1 MIFEITCKFLIVFVR
16 LILEK
21 VETDGFTGPRQEM
34 DIRCEFGLKV
44 TLKDFYGANRDFCSQ
59 F

>member
-1 MIFEITCKFLIVFVR
+1 MYKGGKRDYSSNFSVIFEITCKFLIVFVR

-34 DIRCEFGLKV
+34 DIRCEFGL
-44 TLKDFYGANRDFCSQ
+44 
-59 F
+59 